1 MYTSDQADSES
12 EISNPGI
19 QFNPKINEELSR
31 VHVTPKNSSIT
42 TQKLIFSLRVL
53 ENGFPELNTRESL
66 YNVEPYN
73 FADRNISQFLENTL
87 SDEEL
92 HKFLLANVNISDN
105 FMKKPANTSFFF
117 AGGELR
123 PDQFKTI
130 DKSFYTESDIKFLL
144 SNLKTRHGNVCTR
157 TRDLQKIV
165 CEKYG
170 AIDTN
175 AFLPYVQNAQGAG
188 NNEETFWQTISRYQA
203 RGCEGEVLAMLGHK
217 DDKNI
222 WETIEKPELL
232 KNPKVTVIIE
242 ISPEQPKLPTRIIFP
257 HGLTEQIKS
266 NYTPMF
272 DNINIGSED
281 RDKILVLDF
290 EIAQNGKEYK
300 YEISGKDTVVLKKG
314 EFELIDIRKKL
325 NLEICM
331 APEGSPSV
339 KPLQKLALYK
349 ESFTIQSNLPKNE
362 KKSVLAQEGI

>member
-1 MYTSDQADSES
+1 MSD
-12 EISNPGI
+12 
-19 QFNPKINEELSR
+19 K
-31 VHVTPKNSSIT
+31 
-42 TQKLIFSLRVL
+42 
-53 ENGFPELNTRESL
+53 
-66 YNVEPYN
+66 
-73 FADRNISQFLENTL
+73 
-87 SDEEL
+87 EL
-92 HKFLLANVNISDN
+92 HEFLLANANITDN

-144 SNLKTRHGNVCTR
+144 SNLKTRNGNVCTR

-165 CEKYG
+165 CDKYG

-188 NNEETFWQTISRYQA
+188 NNEETFWKTISRYQA
-203 RGCEGEVLAMLGHK
+203 RGCEGEVLAMLGHNK
-217 DDKNI
+217 DDRNI

-266 NYTPMF
+266 NYAPMF

-290 EIAQNGKEYK
+290 KIAKEGREYEYK
-300 YEISGKDTVVLKKG
+300 ISGKDTVIKE
-314 EFELIDIRKKL
+314 EFELINKGKTV
-325 NLEICM
+325 NK
-331 APEGSPSV
+331 SPSV

-349 ESFTIQSNLPKNE
+349 ESFTIQSDLPRNE
-362 KKSVLAQEGI
+362 KKSVLAQEEI